1 MIVYLREL
9 AVPILAG
16 NHHVIIQMP
25 APITLSRVDQ
35 FLIKARQGLIPI
47 VIFSP
52 NDMNRIPPAK
62 IQLCPSS

>member
-9 AVPILAG
+9 TVPIPAG
-16 NHHVIIQMP
+16 HNHVIIQMP
-25 APITLSRVDQ
+25 APITFSRVDQ
-35 FLIKARQGLIPI
+35 FLIKTRQGLIPI

-52 NDMNRIPPAK
+52 NDMNRIPRAR